1 MSNTIKILGP
11 SFTLPDAN
19 VHPLPAPGGTLYRVE
34 NHTEPPAWI
43 NLNLYD
49 DLQLENLYA
58 TLGIPPNGSEIVQLK
73 SPSNG
78 MSSPDAVTSGQ
89 VYVIPIAFTH

>member
-11 SFTLPDAN
+11 SFTLPDN
-19 VHPLPAPGGTLYRVE
+19 TSVHPLPAPGGTLYRVE
-34 NHTEPPAWI
+34 NHTAAWI

-49 DLQLENLYA
+49 DLQFVNLYA
-58 TLGIPPNGSEIVQLK
+58 TMGIPPNGSEIVQLK

-78 MSSPDAVTSGQ
+78 MSSPDVT
-89 VYVIPIAFTH
+89 A

>member
-11 SFTLPDAN
+11 SFALPNTA
-19 VHPLPAPGGTLYRVE
+19 VYPLPAPGGTLYRVE
-34 NHTEPPAWI
+34 NHTAAWI

-58 TLGIPPNGSEIVQLK
+58 TMGIPPNGSEIVQLK
-73 SPSNG
+73 SSLNG
-78 MSSPDAVTSGQ
+78 MSSPDVTTPTD